1 MPRLSPEEL
10 HAARIAKKKE
20 REVAAKRRQEEEEAM
35 ISKRQ
40 QQREEAERQKARLEQ
55 LVSASDALYDEMD
68 KLTKKA
74 PAMTISQ
81 LSLERVN
88 KIIRA
93 VKEFL
98 VQEKDDFVEELVE
111 FVPAGDM
118 PEYRDVTLVLSQIKA
133 GLDRFGEKISKI
145 LARPGNLLILCLS
158 LKRLGLVL
166 LKPRSIS

>member
-20 REVAAKRRQEEEEAM
+20 WEATTKRRQ
-35 ISKRQ
+35 Q
-40 QQREEAERQKARLEQ
+40 QQEEAERQKVRLEQ

-74 PAMTISQ
+74 PAMIISQ

-133 GLDRFGEKISKI
+133 GLDRFGEKYQKYW
-145 LARPGNLLILCLS
+145 RT
-158 LKRLGLVL
+158 LG
-166 LKPRSIS
+166 IY

>member
-10 HAARIAKKKE
+10 RAARIVKKKE
-20 REVAAKRRQEEEEAM
+20 REALARKEQEEREAAARKRQQEEEAM
-35 ISKRQ
+35 IRKRQ
-40 QQREEAERQKARLEQ
+40 QQREEAERHKARLEQ

-88 KIIRA
+88 KIIKS
-93 VKEFL
+93 VKEL
-98 VQEKDDFVEELVE
+98 LAQEKDDFIEELVE
-111 FVPAGDM
+111 FMPAGDM

-133 GLDRFGEKISKI
+133 GLNRFGEKHRKYWHD
-145 LARPGNLLILCLS
+145 
-158 LKRLGLVL
+158 LG
-166 LKPRSIS
+166 IY

>member
-10 HAARIAKKKE
+10 HAARMAKKKE
-20 REVAAKRRQEEEEAM
+20 REDAARRQREEEEAM
-35 ISKRQ
+35 IRKRQ
-40 QQREEAERQKARLEQ
+40 QEREEAERQKARLEQ
-55 LVSASDALYDEMD
+55 LVSATDALYGEMD

-88 KIIRA
+88 KIIRS
-93 VKEFL
+93 VKDFIG
-98 VQEKDDFVEELVE
+98 QEKNDFIEELVE

-133 GLDRFGEKISKI
+133 GLDRFGEKHRKYW
-145 LARPGNLLILCLS
+145 RG
-158 LKRLGLVL
+158 LG
-166 LKPRSIS
+166 IY